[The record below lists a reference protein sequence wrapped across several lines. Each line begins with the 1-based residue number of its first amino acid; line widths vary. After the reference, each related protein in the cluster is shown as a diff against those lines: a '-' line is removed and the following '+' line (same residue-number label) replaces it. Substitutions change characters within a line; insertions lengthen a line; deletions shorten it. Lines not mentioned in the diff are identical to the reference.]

1 MNEALVLGLIGLV
14 VAGFVLRPLLR
25 RRQDPSPR
33 RPAVSASVAGA
44 RPASAA
50 AEQLAEL
57 ELDRAM
63 GRVNEADFTRWKGEL
78 EAGADDAAV
87 PDVPNEDAAPSD
99 ATARAEALVRKW
111 REAPRPSC
119 PNCGE
124 RPEAGARYCSNCGA
138 SLPA

>member
-1 MNEALVLGLIGLV
+1 MNEALVLGLIGLA

-25 RRQDPSPR
+25 RRQEPSPR
-33 RPAVSASVAGA
+33 QAAVSTSVAAA
-44 RPASAA
+44 RPASAT

-78 EAGADDAAV
+78 EAGAVGKSA
-87 PDVPNEDAAPSD
+87 PDVPDETAAPND
-99 ATARAEALVRKW
+99 LIARAESLVRKW
-111 REAPRPSC
+111 RDAPRPNC

-124 RPEAGARYCSNCGA
+124 RPEAEARYCSNCGA